1 MPRAAGKPRS
11 LLTAFDAKMIKQLI
25 AERERHLEI
34 ASNLTD
40 RKIAEKFEVSHKTIE
55 SIRNGKSWRD
65 A

>member
-1 MPRAAGKPRS
+1 M
-11 LLTAFDAKMIKQLI
+11 TAFDAKMIKQLI